1 MKRARYQRGTVDAD
15 PRTRKLYFRWY
26 EKSGKRRAEYVGD
39 FSSPKRLVEAATEAI
54 RDRINA
60 GESEQ
65 TARVSSLVERC
76 KREKMSERFSTSR
89 SEQSRLRNHILPKW
103 GDVPICEVRPR
114 EITTCLVGPRTL
126 QQLEVTLRRLSLS
139 FRLSSSLS

>member
-39 FSSPKRLVEAATEAI
+39 FSSPKRLVEAATQAI
-54 RDRINA
+54 RHRINA

-65 TARVSSLVERC
+65 TERVSSLVERW
-76 KREKMSERFSTSR
+76 KREKMSDRFS
-89 SEQSRLRNHILPKW
+89 
-103 GDVPICEVRPR
+103 
-114 EITTCLVGPRTL
+114 LV
-126 QQLEVTLRRLSLS
+126 EVTRVAFATIF
-139 FRLSSSLS
+139 FRSGAMCRVIGL